1 MADLYGAA
9 PSPPSAAPPPPT
21 ETEEISSFLHQF
33 LHNTSSASSPKFMF
47 HHPHFSSPPPPNQH
61 HFPPPPDAALPLEFL
76 DRHHRSNSG
85 VNFSD
90 PSLYFG
96 RDPRG
101 VEDAAA
107 ADAAAG
113 SKRGCVTVENDLG
126 SGDFSCD
133 SGGGEGSEMPAETG
147 GKPRGSSKRSRAAEV
162 HNLSEKRRR
171 SRINEKMKAL
181 QNLIPN
187 SNKTDKA
194 SMLDE
199 AIEYL
204 KQLQLQVQMLTLRN
218 GLSLHPMCLPGL
230 LQPMQLPLSGLSFEE
245 GNGLMNT
252 TTLTGTFS
260 ANEETSAAQPGLN
273 LPNQCTVSN
282 QPPSG
287 TNNIPSSSENPF
299 AFEQPYHVLYGSLNL
314 TSSSPKEICREGT
327 SAAAGA
333 SQVDTT
339 NRALNTS

>member
-33 LHNTSSASSPKFMF
+33 LHNTSSA
-47 HHPHFSSPPPPNQH
+47 PPPPNQH

-96 RDPRG
+96 RDPR
-101 VEDAAA
+101 
-107 ADAAAG
+107 DAAAG

-133 SGGGEGSEMPAETG
+133 SGEGSEMPAETG